1 MNADDMIG
9 RLSGPLSPGRRLAAV
24 VALLGGLGGALVAG
38 TLWATEPGLPD
49 ATRAAFAVMVAI
61 GLGWCGW
68 AGWVL
73 TRRAPLFARD
83 RVIAGWLGLTAS
95 ALLAAF
101 VAAVAISRDRWEPA
115 AIAMAATLL
124 VVAVVNL
131 VRARAHRAALLR
143 RKRELGG

>member
-9 RLSGPLSPGRRLAAV
+9 RLSGTLSPGRRLAAV

-38 TLWATEPGLPD
+38 TLWATEPGLPG
-49 ATRAAFAVMVAI
+49 ATRAAFAVMVAV

-68 AGWVL
+68 ASWVL

-101 VAAVAISRDRWEPA
+101 VAAVAISRDTWEPA
-115 AIAMAATLL
+115 AIAMSVTLL